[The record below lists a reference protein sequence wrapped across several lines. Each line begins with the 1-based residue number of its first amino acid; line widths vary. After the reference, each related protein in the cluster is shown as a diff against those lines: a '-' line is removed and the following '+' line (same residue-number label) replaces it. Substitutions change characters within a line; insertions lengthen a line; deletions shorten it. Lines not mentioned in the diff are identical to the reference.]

1 MAVSRMSKT
10 FRQSL
15 TVTFAVIV
23 MVMFSV
29 TPAVAQPPAATPQS
43 DPWQSLRFLIGTWE
57 AKITGGSAAAQSL
70 GVYSFTPELKDKI
83 LARHSGGVSCK
94 APADFDCDHGDL
106 LYLYLEG
113 QAIKAIYFDNEGHV
127 IHYGVSAPT
136 AGSAV
141 FLSDPAAP
149 GPQFQLVYER
159 KDQTLSGKFQMKM
172 PGQTDY
178 KSYLEWSGN
187 KK

>member
-1 MAVSRMSKT
+1 MPVSSTPRT
-10 FRQSL
+10 VQQSVAL
-15 TVTFAVIV
+15 TFAVIV
-23 MVMFSV
+23 MVMFSAIPV
-29 TPAVAQPPAATPQS
+29 QVQAQAAGQS
-43 DPWQSLRFLIGTWE
+43 DPWQPLRFLIGTWE
-57 AKITGGSAAAQSL
+57 AKTTGGSAGAQSL

-94 APADFDCDHGDL
+94 APSDFNCDHGDL
-106 LYLYLEG
+106 LYLYPEG

-127 IHYGVSAPT
+127 IHYSVTAPT
-136 AGSAV
+136 AGSVV

-149 GPQFQLVYER
+149 GPQFRLVYER